1 MATKDIYRVRRAAET
16 AVRAHNIQNEEIA
29 MISSLEPSICP
40 FSWKSYQENVREALD
55 IIRDSALPDETKE
68 KIYELI
74 EVEDFMGFPVPD
86 GKVGPSLKTWDD
98 ALKNSGV
105 LIPEQASV
113 PEADLFVDTLRQL
126 SRGGV

>member
-1 MATKDIYRVRRAAET
+1 
-16 AVRAHNIQNEEIA
+16 

-40 FSWKSYQENVREALD
+40 FSWESYQENVREALD
-55 IIRDSALPDETKE
+55 LIRDSALPDDTKE

-74 EVEDFMGFPVPD
+74 TVEDITGFPT
-86 GKVGPSLKTWDD
+86 PSIKGWGD
-98 ALKNSGV
+98 AIEYADL

-126 SRGGV
+126 ARGGV